1 VKTFNGLDE
10 FEQALGTH
18 LGYSDW
24 HTISRPVGRAL
35 RGVDR

>member
-35 RGVDR
+35 RDVDR